1 MGYSPGHYF
10 FKNHPEVVDSILGA
24 ALVANLLMF
33 AIMFWL
39 ARWIAKLAFAPRAV
53 LLPMVVVCSVV
64 GAFALSNRM
73 FDVWVMLAFGLV
85 GFVLERGRIPLA
97 PFVIG
102 FVLAPIAEENLAAGL
117 MASGGS
123 LAPMFTRP
131 VSLLFI
137 IAAVG
142 LLLGPI
148 LLQRRKIVPTKEA

>member
-1 MGYSPGHYF
+1 
-10 FKNHPEVVDSILGA
+10 
-24 ALVANLLMF
+24 
-33 AIMFWL
+33 
-39 ARWIAKLAFAPRAV
+39 
-53 LLPMVVVCSVV
+53 
-64 GAFALSNRM
+64 M

-148 LLQRRKIVPTKEA
+148 LLQRRKPVPCTEA